1 MSFMVCISNQCVTIY
16 FLQHFRLQMMTR
28 ERLGHKPNR
37 ELFRTAE
44 GIRSLLARSGYTTGL
59 RRGWALWVEQTI
71 SCYPKENSVALT
83 FSKTKLGASVTWWD
97 QYRWQRIIILLCN
110 LVNLYLGEMFQKSA
124 RRRREIFDKICI
136 PKPIFLYK
144 NRVFRRISGTKF
156 PKNFRR
162 LRRRFNQKTM
172 VFIPPA
178 GLPKIWYKIAG

>member
-1 MSFMVCISNQCVTIY
+1 MTIELSVSIGNVEISVNEMI
-16 FLQHFRLQMMTR
+16 FI
-28 ERLGHKPNR
+28 K
-37 ELFRTAE
+37 
-44 GIRSLLARSGYTTGL
+44 
-59 RRGWALWVEQTI
+59 TI

-156 PKNFRR
+156 PKNFRHSPKV
-162 LRRRFNQKTM
+162 Q
-172 VFIPPA
+172 IPKK
-178 GLPKIWYKIAG
+178 LTQIPKDRQPPPHPRGGMRKIDQGFFQCS